1 MEKVGKWRQFLYNP
15 KSYTLYNFKGTYMQ
29 VAVKKWGNS
38 VGIRIPALLSNSLK
52 LQAESLVD
60 IQEVDGRLIIEP
72 IKPKYNLE
80 QLLSGITE
88 DNLHNEVDFGKPVGK
103 EML

>member
-1 MEKVGKWRQFLYNP
+1 
-15 KSYTLYNFKGTYMQ
+15 MQ
-29 VAVKKWGNS
+29 LAVKKWGNS